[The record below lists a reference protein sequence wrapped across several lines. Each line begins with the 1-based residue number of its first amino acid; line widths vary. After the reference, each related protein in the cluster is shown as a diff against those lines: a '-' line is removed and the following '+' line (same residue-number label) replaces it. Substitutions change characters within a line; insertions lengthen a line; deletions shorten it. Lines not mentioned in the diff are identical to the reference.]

1 VLVSAT
7 RTSIL
12 AHKVQEKEHP
22 KGVILRFE
30 GVGENQTRETL
41 RPIFEAYGHVAYID
55 FEQNKA
61 AGYLQCFFFIFYFFF

>member
-1 VLVSAT
+1 
-7 RTSIL
+7 
-12 AHKVQEKEHP
+12 VQEKEHP

-61 AGYLQCFFFIFYFFF
+61 AGYL